1 MAEGRYREKY
11 IGGSAAP
18 KRYEEVPLRM
28 PERKR
33 NIEVERRNREEQRV
47 IAENQR
53 NARKIGGLFTFF
65 IACAMVAMLFTCV
78 KFIANKNKK
87 YENDA
92 ELARLQS
99 EYTALKEQNDLKKL
113 AIDTGIDYNNIYNR
127 AVGELGMVYATDEQL
142 IRYDRG
148 ESEYVMQ
155 FGEMPK

>member
-18 KRYEEVPLRM
+18 KRDEEVPLRT